1 MSLRDKT
8 ISGVIWS
15 GLGTLG
21 SSAVGF
27 IIMMIL
33 ARYLTPEDFGVIEI
47 IISIVAISEVLVD
60 CGFSQAIIREKSL
73 SDKEL
78 STVFHL
84 NVLIAA
90 ILYSI
95 FFFVAPILTS
105 FYEAKSDFTIIFRV
119 LSLKMILDSLS
130 VTQIANCTRKMEFKT
145 ISIATFVSIVLASVL
160 SVVGVK
166 MELGIWAIVIYY
178 LSLSFF
184 KAVLIYAKTRW
195 APSLCFEWGVIKKY
209 FGFGGTIMSIQ
220 IIDKAITSIESLSV
234 GRVFS
239 KTQLGLFSQA
249 RKFDAMVIQTMLSV
263 VQKVCYPALAQVEG
277 DERLKTA
284 YKTIMQMAMW
294 VICPIAL
301 FSLFN
306 AETFM
311 AVVFGEQWIDA
322 AVYLRIFSMHSLI
335 IPLFFI
341 CWNVFLVKGETKLLF
356 KITVFK
362 QSFRL
367 IVLAITLHLGLE
379 AVALGIV
386 LVMIVTSLVYI
397 FYGGKLID
405 YKLFD
410 IIKDNMSTFLC
421 SFFAVVSS
429 SIVVRIMIGTGGT
442 QLILFVLQASIAFC
456 VYLLLSKTSKNYAY
470 QQLMSIGK
478 VYIKKILRK

>member
-21 SSAVGF
+21 SSVVGF
-27 IIMMIL
+27 IIMILL

-47 IISIVAISEVLVD
+47 IIAIVAISEVLVD

-73 SDKEL
+73 SDKDL
-78 STVFHL
+78 STVFYL
-84 NVLIAA
+84 NVLIAI

-105 FYEAKSDFTIIFRV
+105 FYEANGDFTIIFRV
-119 LSLKMILDSLS
+119 LSLKMVLDSLS

-145 ISIATFVSIVLASVL
+145 ISIVTFVSIVLASVV
-160 SVVGVK
+160 SVVGIK
-166 MELGIWAIVIYY
+166 MELGIWSIVIYY
-178 LSLSFF
+178 LSLAFF
-184 KAVLIYAKTRW
+184 KTVLIYVKTRW
-195 APSLCFEWGVIKKY
+195 TPSLCFEWGVIKRY

-220 IIDKAITSIESLSV
+220 IIDKAITSVESLSI
-234 GRVFS
+234 GRIFS
-239 KTQLGLFSQA
+239 KAQLGLFSQA

-263 VQKVCYPALAQVEG
+263 VQKVCYPALAQLEG
-277 DERLKTA
+277 DERLRMS

-306 AETFM
+306 AEMFM
-311 AVVFGEQWIDA
+311 AVVFGEQWIEA
-322 AVYLRIFSMHSLI
+322 AVYLRIFSIHSLI

-362 QSFRL
+362 QSIRL
-367 IVLAITLHLGLE
+367 IVLAITLNYSLE
-379 AVALGIV
+379 TVALGIV
-386 LVMIVTSLVYI
+386 LVMIITSLVYI

-405 YKLFD
+405 YSLFD
-410 IIKDNMSTFLC
+410 ILKDNMSTFLC
-421 SFFAVVSS
+421 SFIAVLIS
-429 SIVVRIMIGTGGT
+429 SIVGRKTVGVEESN
-442 QLILFVLQASIAFC
+442 LIVFLFQVSIVFC
-456 VYLLLSKTSKNYAY
+456 VYLFLSKTLHNYAY
-470 QQLMSIGK
+470 QQVVSIGK
-478 VYIKKILRK
+478 GYIKKILHK